1 MVCLRYGVRQISCCF
16 VWNRYPFW
24 LIVAGGCRCY
34 GIYAEMQWNIE
45 LIVAIVCGWGYVS
58 EFMEIAVDMTG

>member
-1 MVCLRYGVRQISCCF
+1 M
-16 VWNRYPFW
+16 WNRDPFW

-34 GIYAEMQWNIE
+34 KIYAEMQWNIE
-45 LIVAIVCGWGYVS
+45 LIVAMVCGWGYVS